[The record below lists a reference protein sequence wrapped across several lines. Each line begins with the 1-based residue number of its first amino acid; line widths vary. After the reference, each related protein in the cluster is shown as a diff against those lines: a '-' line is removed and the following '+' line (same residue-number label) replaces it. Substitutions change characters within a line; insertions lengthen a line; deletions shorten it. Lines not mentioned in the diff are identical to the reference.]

1 MKYLVIES
9 GIIDIVREELTAF
22 NDMHALSILS
32 SEYCTTI
39 SGIKIVDNDG
49 VEEVHCIAEGC
60 EWGDQLDYVFP
71 LRLVPLSVGSSK

>member
-1 MKYLVIES
+1 MKFLVIEN

-39 SGIKIVDNDG
+39 SGINIVNNDG
-49 VEEVHCIAEGC
+49 VEEVHCIAQGC
-60 EWGDQLDYVFP
+60 EWADELDEQTP
-71 LRLVPLSVGSSK
+71 LRLVPMAVGISK